1 MKNKTENILL
11 AIELIIDL
19 CDHFN
24 LNQNKYY
31 AELVVIKTFSR
42 LYARDS
48 FIVPASTIEAAYELR
63 DQLKLLLAIYPSDKA
78 ANKLDGV
85 FELLK

>member
-1 MKNKTENILL
+1 MINQTENILL

-24 LNQNKYY
+24 LTQNKYY
-31 AELVVIKTFSR
+31 AELVMIKTFSR
-42 LYARDS
+42 LLARDS

-78 ANKLDGV
+78 ANKLNV
-85 FELLK
+85 VYELLK